1 MPQSVT
7 AVPHQDR
14 RLIAL
19 GLRFMSATAFSMM
32 SVMIKLASD
41 HHISLPEILFWRQ
54 AGAAPLILGWVLI
67 GPGLASLKT
76 GRLRMHVTR
85 SLIGLTSMTF
95 MFTGLSLLPLAEAIV
110 LGFTMPIFATI
121 FAAVMLHEATGWHRW
136 GAVICGFIGVLIMV
150 APGGSHFPLLGAS
163 VALIAAVLSA
173 LVTVLL
179 RDMSK
184 TEPPATTAFWF
195 SALSLIPLGPLLIHF
210 GQAHN
215 PTDWLL
221 LFSIGAF
228 GAVGQIGMTSSLKWA
243 PVSTVVAVDYVSLI
257 WSTLCGWLIWQALPT
272 ASAVIGAQ
280 IIIAC
285 GLYIAWREHRLQR
298 DRVKEMIA

>member
-1 MPQSVT
+1 MPKSVT
-7 AVPHQDR
+7 PVPHQDR

-19 GLRFMSATAFSMM
+19 GLRLMSATAFSLM

-41 HHISLPEILFWRQ
+41 HHLSLPEILFWRQ

-76 GRLRMHVTR
+76 TRLKMHVTR

-95 MFTGLSLLPLAEAIV
+95 MFTGLALLPLAEATV

-121 FAAVMLHEATGWHRW
+121 FAAVMLRETTGWHRW
-136 GAVICGFIGVLIMV
+136 GAVICGFLGVLIMV
-150 APGGSHFPLLGAS
+150 APGGGHFPLFGAT

-195 SALSLIPLGPLLIHF
+195 SALSLVPLGPLLIHF

-215 PTDWLL
+215 PSNWLL
-221 LFSIGAF
+221 LCSIGAF

-257 WSTLCGWLIWQALPT
+257 WSTLCGWARSKSKCNRT
-272 ASAVIGAQ
+272 
-280 IIIAC
+280 
-285 GLYIAWREHRLQR
+285 
-298 DRVKEMIA
+298 